1 MIIKTPALLRG
12 FYFTFTLSHLK
23 VNIMA
28 RRRVLCIK
36 SRTGAPRHEYIT
48 HIGGDWGLNT
58 QRLVIPESQ
67 AISELTPP
75 VTNSYY
81 VRDIRGDEAEV
92 KVVTHFNGKKYLTT
106 NPDYT
111 TNDNLSKLDECKSV

>member
-1 MIIKTPALLRG
+1 
-12 FYFTFTLSHLK
+12 
-23 VNIMA
+23 MA

-48 HIGGDWGLNT
+48 HIGGDWGWNNRREIIT
-58 QRLVIPESQ
+58 ESQ
-67 AISELTPP
+67 AISDLMTP

-81 VRDIRGDEAEV
+81 VRDSRGDETEV
-92 KVVTHFNGKKYLTT
+92 KVVTHSNGKKFLTT

-111 TNDNLSKLDECKSV
+111 LNDNLSKLNECA